1 MILICQSVK
10 CKYNRCS
17 VSRTLRRPG
26 CVYVCVCSSKMA
38 AASTH
43 TNTVYLI
50 FGLVLEDFVNENLTH
65 MSLKC
70 AGYVETLKSIE
81 WVR

>member
-26 CVYVCVCSSKMA
+26 CAYVCVCVCSSSKMA

-43 TNTVYLI
+43 TNTVDLI
-50 FGLVLEDFVNENLTH
+50 VGLVPEGFVSENLTH
-65 MSLKC
+65 MSLQC
-70 AGYVETLKSIE
+70 AGYVEAQNQ
-81 WVR
+81 